1 MRSGA
6 RFSAAILGFDEG
18 EQRLLKGIFALSEN
32 RTPTFYAYVF
42 SRETAA
48 DIVLVNADSPRAL
61 NGWLV
66 YQRLHG
72 AKSAVI
78 HLGGPPGPAFH
89 LRRPLLATRLL
100 ALMERVATEVLGYA
114 PALAISVEDIGPSVP
129 IQTSTAP
136 AAAPPRGQTGLT
148 ALVVDDS
155 LPVRTQ
161 MKLALQDVASH
172 VDFAETGEEAEDYIA
187 GRRYDIVFLDVVLP
201 GKDGYELCRLIKSH
215 PEKKSTPVIM
225 LTSNSSPADRIKG
238 KLAGC
243 DTYLIKP
250 VRKATFQSV
259 LHELVKP
266 RAAVR
271 ASEPA
276 ANTRYDAA
284 R

>member
-1 MRSGA
+1 
-6 RFSAAILGFDEG
+6 
-18 EQRLLKGIFALSEN
+18 
-32 RTPTFYAYVF
+32 
-42 SRETAA
+42 
-48 DIVLVNADSPRAL
+48 
-61 NGWLV
+61 
-66 YQRLHG
+66 
-72 AKSAVI
+72 
-78 HLGGPPGPAFH
+78 
-89 LRRPLLATRLL
+89 
-100 ALMERVATEVLGYA
+100 
-114 PALAISVEDIGPSVP
+114 
-129 IQTSTAP
+129 
-136 AAAPPRGQTGLT
+136 
-148 ALVVDDS
+148 
-155 LPVRTQ
+155 
-161 MKLALQDVASH
+161 
-172 VDFAETGEEAEDYIA
+172 
-187 GRRYDIVFLDVVLP
+187 VLP